1 MDGKCEV
8 LTLLFKSY
16 LSEWVILRTPNSNTE
31 SIESP
36 AWFADVLFV
45 NSQRGL
51 HLVAG
56 SGIHVP
62 IMSHRPGNAV
72 SGYY

>member
-1 MDGKCEV
+1 MDGKCKV
-8 LTLLFKSY
+8 LALLLESY

-56 SGIHVP
+56 SGIHVS
-62 IMSHRPGNAV
+62 IMSHFPGIAV
-72 SGYY
+72 SGYE